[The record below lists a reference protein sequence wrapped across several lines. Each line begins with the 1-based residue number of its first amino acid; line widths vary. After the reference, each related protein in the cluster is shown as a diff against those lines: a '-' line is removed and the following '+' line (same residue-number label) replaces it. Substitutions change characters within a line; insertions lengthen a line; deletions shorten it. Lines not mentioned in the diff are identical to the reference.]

1 MEVAM
6 IHRIQATL
14 AVVAGLALLAAAPAA
29 GQTYSDGYKFLQ
41 AVEKQDGAKIEELLN
56 KSSTVVNA
64 RDLTDGHTALHIAVK
79 AHAYTMLSYLLGKG
93 ADPNVADKKGV
104 TPLMLASQAGF
115 TDAVVALARSGA
127 RVDEPNDTGETPL
140 IMAVHARQLPMV
152 RVLLA
157 AGANP
162 DRADNSGRSARDYA
176 KLQGG
181 DSLVLAEMTKHDK
194 DKAAR
199 KPQGTYGPK
208 F

>member
-1 MEVAM
+1 MAM
-6 IHRIQATL
+6 IHRMQATI
-14 AVVAGLALLAAAPAA
+14 AVVAGLALFAASPAAA
-29 GQTYSDGYKFLQ
+29 QHYTDGYKFLQ
-41 AVEKQDGAKIEELLN
+41 AVEKQDGAQVEALLN

-64 RDLTDGHTALHIAVK
+64 RDLSDGHTALHIAVK

-104 TPLMLASQAGF
+104 TPLMLASQTGF

-127 RVDEPNDTGETPL
+127 RVDEPSDTGETPL

-162 DRADNSGRSARDYA
+162 DREDDAGRSARDYA
-176 KLQGG
+176 KLQGA
-181 DSLVLAEMTKHDK
+181 DSLVLAEINRYDK
-194 DKAAR
+194 NKSGR
-199 KPQGTYGPK
+199 KSQGTYGPS